1 MGSTPGWHSPGIR
14 RCRHAAL
21 LLLAGGLIL
30 ECLRPISTGSFSSWF
45 WPAAAICTVLELT
58 LSLPLQN
65 AIAASLQTA
74 GIAWLLALGGRHL
87 GIYLDLTPPGALQL
101 PGEVGA
107 SFVASWTGLSPCF
120 RTLAR
125 AMLSPRRG
133 GPRFGLEVLGVTVL
147 LSAGTVWWLQAA
159 AAAHDWRGIFLWICT
174 AAMLHGANTPW
185 LLNKRPARESSG
197 IGSLALPSLMGIGMM
212 RSLQGSAPREA
223 QAVAGLI
230 LLTVLALAWR
240 GTAPTR

>member
-107 SFVASWTGLSPCF
+107 SF
-120 RTLAR
+120 
-125 AMLSPRRG
+125 

-147 LSAGTVWWLQAA
+147 LSAGTVWWLHAA